1 MRGGGVE
8 TREARWT
15 GTSTDGEQLDRFG
28 ACYFGDCHRR
38 SSCFLGSISCG
49 PAARRRSCSN
59 SSRRLRCILPPHL
72 FASSAPSSSSSLL
85 SGCLSPLTT
94 TSSSDPIPS
103 VLLLHYCYLFVTF
116 FSASFPSVLP
126 PLSLA
131 RLSPE
136 KERERGGLEARL
148 LLLYVPAHAD
158 GDFFGG
164 EGRLKAVS
172 QGRGLRRMY
181 MGGRGGNPGGC
192 PARLGA
198 YIIGALKIC
207 CMSGQIQINVI
218 WYVTCTLTTSNQAF
232 AATSFHSKL
241 LKP

>member
-8 TREARWT
+8 TREARGT
-15 GTSTDGEQLDRFG
+15 GTSTDREQLDRFG
-28 ACYFGDCHRR
+28 TCCFGDCHRR

-72 FASSAPSSSSSLL
+72 FASSAPSSSSSSSSLL

-136 KERERGGLEARL
+136 KEREVDEREVDWRLGYCYCMWQPMPMEIFLEGRGGCVA
-148 LLLYVPAHAD
+148 
-158 GDFFGG
+158 G
-164 EGRLKAVS
+164 K
-172 QGRGLRRMY
+172 GLRRMY

-207 CMSGQIQINVI
+207 CMSGQIQIN
-218 WYVTCTLTTSNQAF
+218 L
-232 AATSFHSKL
+232 
-241 LKP
+241 

>member
-1 MRGGGVE
+1 ME
-8 TREARWT
+8 TREARGT
-15 GTSTDGEQLDRFG
+15 GTSTDREQLDRFG
-28 ACYFGDCHRR
+28 TCCFGDCHRR

-72 FASSAPSSSSSLL
+72 FASSAPSSSSLL

-164 EGRLKAVS
+164 EGRLC
-172 QGRGLRRMY
+172 RREGVEAY
-181 MGGRGGNPGGC
+181 VYGGKRRQSGWLSCPPGGIYNWC
-192 PARLGA
+192 A
-198 YIIGALKIC
+198 
-207 CMSGQIQINVI
+207 
-218 WYVTCTLTTSNQAF
+218 
-232 AATSFHSKL
+232 
-241 LKP
+241 